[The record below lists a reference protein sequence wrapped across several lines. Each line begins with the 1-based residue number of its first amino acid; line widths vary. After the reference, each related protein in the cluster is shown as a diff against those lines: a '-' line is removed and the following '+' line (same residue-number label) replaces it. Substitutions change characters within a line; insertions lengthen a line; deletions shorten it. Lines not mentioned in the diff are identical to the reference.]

1 MQTER
6 VQIGK
11 KIRSFRRSKNMTQIE
26 LAELAGLSRNSIINY
41 ERGYRVPR
49 ADSLEILAS
58 LMGISVTAFFDV
70 H

>member
-11 KIRSFRRSKNMTQIE
+11 RIRSFRKSKGMTQIE
-26 LAELAGLSRNSIINY
+26 LAELTGLSRNSIINY
-41 ERGYRVPR
+41 ERGYRTPR
-49 ADSLEILAS
+49 ADALEVLAS

-70 H
+70 R